1 MNIPALRRSI
11 LPLLTV
17 GCLLGAALAEKEP
30 AANPASLVPSLMAAS
45 RELEHAAFPDIVK
58 AATGHRVL
66 PCEATDEISA
76 AVEAHISSAADRVLV
91 RLNAADSP
99 ARGLRRINEASRHVE
114 DMLVEELNRNG
125 FACAT
130 PPTKSGD
137 SQRSGYPDLRLV
149 HEKSGRVTYL
159 DPKLYEASAR
169 TSTLRTFYYE
179 PRETTGKVTED
190 AHHLLLGL
198 AHDGKDGA
206 WTFQSWDLVDL
217 SKLLVR
223 VKIEFQAANRD
234 IYKEDAVLKHGAA
247 K

>member
-1 MNIPALRRSI
+1 
-11 LPLLTV
+11 
-17 GCLLGAALAEKEP
+17 
-30 AANPASLVPSLMAAS
+30 MAAS
-45 RELEHAAFPDIVK
+45 RELEHAAFPDIVN

-66 PCEATDEISA
+66 PCDAADETSA
-76 AVEAHISSAADRVLV
+76 AVAAHISAAADRVLV
-91 RLNAADSP
+91 RLNAPDSP

-114 DMLVEELNRNG
+114 DMLVEELSRDG
-125 FACAT
+125 FACGI
-130 PPTKSGD
+130 PPTASGE

-149 HEKSGRVTYL
+149 HEKSGRVTYV

-169 TSTLRTFYYE
+169 ASTLRTFYYE

-217 SKLLVR
+217 AKLQVR

-234 IYKEDAVLKHGAA
+234 IYRDEALLKKGAA